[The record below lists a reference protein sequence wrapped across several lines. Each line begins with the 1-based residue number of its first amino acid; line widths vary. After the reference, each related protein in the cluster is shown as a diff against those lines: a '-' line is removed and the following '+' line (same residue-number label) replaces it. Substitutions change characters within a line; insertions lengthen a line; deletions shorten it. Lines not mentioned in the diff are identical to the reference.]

1 MFWSTCNFAGCT
13 NKHRARGLCSSHL
26 DQLARGKELTP
37 LLGPHGR
44 KHETCTFPDCDRKHH
59 GGGLCNGHDTQRQR
73 GQPLRPLGGK
83 GRWLDPKGY
92 VYIRCPDPEH
102 PNARSK
108 PGWIAEH
115 VWVMSQMLGRPLHR
129 GESVHHRNN
138 IKDDNRPENLELWH
152 THQPT
157 GARVVDTVTWAR
169 WFLERY
175 GDEFPNEDLR
185 RPAGTRSEPGS
196 LARVMSTGGSGLDG
210 EERPLRRAPQL
221 AVLLEGGDR
230 KGLLHDMT
238 AAILRHGGDIVLVEI
253 IERGARSVVYW
264 ELDGI
269 DDPRGLMDSFLEIDV
284 VESLQRLPTMYQVW
298 GKRIIVVG
306 AGAQVG
312 QVAIGAIGEADRHN
326 IRGEKISVDTIPI
339 VGEADLASAVRA
351 VARLPRAVAVVLAGS
366 LMGGEVTKAVDE
378 VRARGILVVS
388 LNMAGSAPGHAD
400 LVVTDPVQAGVMAV
414 MAIASTASFD
424 IARVRGHHF

>member
-1 MFWSTCNFAGCT
+1 LLVTPFRVDMDACHLPLPGRSAVPRVQQTATRRATDFA
-13 NKHRARGLCSSHL
+13 A
-26 DQLARGKELTP
+26 
-37 LLGPHGR
+37 
-44 KHETCTFPDCDRKHH
+44 
-59 GGGLCNGHDTQRQR
+59 
-73 GQPLRPLGGK
+73 
-83 GRWLDPKGY
+83 
-92 VYIRCPDPEH
+92 
-102 PNARSK
+102 
-108 PGWIAEH
+108 
-115 VWVMSQMLGRPLHR
+115 
-129 GESVHHRNN
+129 
-138 IKDDNRPENLELWH
+138 
-152 THQPT
+152 
-157 GARVVDTVTWAR
+157 
-169 WFLERY
+169 
-175 GDEFPNEDLR
+175 
-185 RPAGTRSEPGS
+185 RPAGS
-196 LARVMSTGGSGLDG
+196 LSSVTTGRPERAE

-264 ELDGI
+264 ELDGVE
-269 DDPRGLMDSFLEIDV
+269 DPEGLMASFLEIDV
-284 VESLQRLPTMYQVW
+284 VESLERLPTMYQVW

-312 QVAIGAIGEADRHN
+312 QVAVGAIGEADRHN

-378 VRARGILVVS
+378 IRARGILVVS
-388 LNMAGSAPGHAD
+388 LNMAGSAPEHAD

>member
-1 MFWSTCNFAGCT
+1 MFRSACSFDGCT

-44 KHETCTFPDCDRKHH
+44 KHERCTFPDCMRKHQA
-59 GGGLCNGHDTQRQR
+59 GGLCNGHDTQRKR
-73 GQPLRPLGGK
+73 GQPLRPLGGD
-83 GRWLDPKGY
+83 GRWVDPKGY
-92 VYIRCPDPEH
+92 VFIRCPDPDH
-102 PNARSK
+102 PNAKSK

-115 VWVMSQMLGRPLHR
+115 VWVMSQMLGRPLRH
-129 GESVHHRNN
+129 GESVHHINN
-138 IKDDNRPENLELWH
+138 IKGDNRPENLELWH
-152 THQPT
+152 THQPK
-157 GARVVDTVTWAR
+157 GARVEDTVRWAR
-169 WFLERY
+169 WFLEQY
-175 GDEFPNEDLR
+175 GD
-185 RPAGTRSEPGS
+185 PGS
-196 LARVMSTGGSGLDG
+196 LAREMITGGPERDG

-221 AVLLEGGDR
+221 AVMLEGGDR

-253 IERGARSVVYW
+253 IERGTRSVVYW

-269 DDPRGLMDSFLEIDV
+269 DDPEGLMESFLEIDV

-378 VRARGILVVS
+378 IRARGILVVS
-388 LNMAGSAPGHAD
+388 LNMAGSAPEHAD

>member
-1 MFWSTCNFAGCT
+1 VFTKMSVGMRSRCSVRISTRVWACTPSTAETTSTAPSSTFSTRSTSAMKSGWPGVSIRLTVTSPMAKDTTADLMVMPRRRSRSRKSVWVLPSSTLPGSSMTPAAYSSRSVRVVLPASTCAKIPRFNICT
-13 NKHRARGLCSSHL
+13 VRHVLCVDGNCL
-26 DQLARGKELTP
+26 PG
-37 LLGPHGR
+37 GHGR
-44 KHETCTFPDCDRKHH
+44 LAHRRSLVDRSVPSRVQQ
-59 GGGLCNGHDTQRQR
+59 TA
-73 GQPLRPLGGK
+73 
-83 GRWLDPKGY
+83 
-92 VYIRCPDPEH
+92 
-102 PNARSK
+102 ARR
-108 PGWIAEH
+108 A
-115 VWVMSQMLGRPLHR
+115 
-129 GESVHHRNN
+129 
-138 IKDDNRPENLELWH
+138 
-152 THQPT
+152 T
-157 GARVVDTVTWAR
+157 
-169 WFLERY
+169 
-175 GDEFPNEDLR
+175 DL
-185 RPAGTRSEPGS
+185 PAGRLVASRPMT
-196 LARVMSTGGSGLDG
+196 TGGPERDDQ
-210 EERPLRRAPQL
+210 ERPLRRAPQL

-264 ELDGI
+264 ELDGV
-269 DDPRGLMDSFLEIDV
+269 DDPEGLQRSFLEIDV

-339 VGEADLASAVRA
+339 VGETNLANAVRA

-366 LMGGEVTKAVDE
+366 LMGGEVTQAVDE
-378 VRARGILVVS
+378 VKARGILVVS
-388 LNMAGSAPGHAD
+388 LSMAGSVPDHAD

-424 IARVRGHHF
+424 ITRVRGHHF